1 MNHNIEKEGSCF
13 MPLHGDQLS
22 RITISGYKSIKSCDI
37 SFGKINVLIGSNGAG
52 KSNFI
57 SAFSLLQNV
66 LSKNLQVSVA
76 QSGVNALLYK
86 GRKITE
92 EIAFEVFFGYNSY
105 GFNLIPTDDN
115 RLIFRK
121 EFFGYHGQWDNESNV
136 ARGNSEA
143 MWDTGAHN
151 QIDQYVIPIL
161 KKQNWRVYHFHDT
174 GRSAKV
180 KQEHNIS
187 NNKVLQYD
195 AANLAAFLYRLK
207 GNYKRSYDEI
217 VHTIQ
222 LIAPYFL
229 DFVLEP
235 QECNEEQIVLKWQQ
249 KGCEDIFN
257 ASQLSDGTL
266 RFICLATLL
275 LQPYELQ
282 PATIVVDEPELGL
295 HPYAITIFAEM
306 VKQLSNKK
314 QIIISTQSVELLN
327 EFDIEDVIVVD
338 RGENGSEFRR
348 LNEKELEVWLEED
361 YALGDLWKKNILGG
375 RLSK

>member
-1 MNHNIEKEGSCF
+1 VFSLAKEGAF
-13 MPLHGDQLS
+13 TLLQNDQLS
-22 RITISGYKSIKSCDI
+22 RMTIEGYKSIKKCDI

-57 SAFSLLQNV
+57 SAFSLLQSI

-76 QSGVNALLYK
+76 QSGVNTFLYM

-92 EIAFEVFFGYNSY
+92 EIAFEVYFGHNSY
-105 GFNLIPTDDN
+105 GFKLIPTDDN
-115 RLIFRK
+115 RLIFQK
-121 EFFGYHGQWDNESNV
+121 EFFGYHGNWDNESNV

-143 MWDTGAHN
+143 MWDIGAHN

-187 NNKVLQYD
+187 NNRVLLFD

-207 GNYKRSYDEI
+207 GNYKKNYDEI
-217 VHTIQ
+217 VKTIQ
-222 LIAPYFL
+222 LIAPYFS
-229 DFVLEP
+229 DFILEP
-235 QECNEEQIVLKWQQ
+235 QEGNEEQIILKWQQ

-266 RFICLATLL
+266 RFICLTTLL
-275 LQPYELQ
+275 LQPHNLQ
-282 PATIVVDEPELGL
+282 PATIIVDEPELGL
-295 HPYAITIFAEM
+295 HPYATTIFAEM
-306 VKQLSNKK
+306 VKQLSDEK

-327 EFDIEDVIVVD
+327 EFCVEDVIVVD
-338 RGENGSEFRR
+338 RRKNGSEFKR
-348 LNEKELEVWLEED
+348 LNEKDLEVWLEED
-361 YALGDLWKKNILGG
+361 YALGELWKKNILGG

>member
-1 MNHNIEKEGSCF
+1 MNHNIEKEGACF

-37 SFGKINVLIGSNGAG
+37 TFGKINVLIGSNGAG

-207 GNYKRSYDEI
+207 GNYKKAM
-217 VHTIQ
+217 T
-222 LIAPYFL
+222 
-229 DFVLEP
+229 
-235 QECNEEQIVLKWQQ
+235 K
-249 KGCEDIFN
+249 
-257 ASQLSDGTL
+257 
-266 RFICLATLL
+266 
-275 LQPYELQ
+275 
-282 PATIVVDEPELGL
+282 
-295 HPYAITIFAEM
+295 
-306 VKQLSNKK
+306 
-314 QIIISTQSVELLN
+314 
-327 EFDIEDVIVVD
+327 
-338 RGENGSEFRR
+338 
-348 LNEKELEVWLEED
+348 
-361 YALGDLWKKNILGG
+361 
-375 RLSK
+375 